1 MKDVSAME
9 DDAGVERERERAG
22 AQAGAVVLSMPP
34 FGEGAAEDGE
44 LRARQER
51 EVAVRHSV
59 AAMEFA
65 LAREAACI
73 GHLLARAGLAFDPL
87 TFIATRILE
96 ASEAE
101 QADPV
106 DTLGFFVEDG
116 SLARSVEL
124 AAEQL
129 DTLGEAA

>member
-1 MKDVSAME
+1 ME
-9 DDAGVERERERAG
+9 DDAGVEREPERAG
-22 AQAGAVVLSMPP
+22 ALAGAVVLSMPP
-34 FGEGAAEDGE
+34 FGEDAAEGGGN

-65 LAREAACI
+65 LAREAASI

-101 QADPV
+101 HADPV
-106 DTLGFFVEDG
+106 DTLGFFVDDG
-116 SLARSVEL
+116 SLARSVAL

-129 DTLGEAA
+129 DALGEAA